1 MYKIQYK
8 YRKWDKEIKKSTAI
22 KAIDLQHKN
31 IQTTI
36 DLYLNPEKFDEE
48 IIRDIRINDSASFFN
63 QLGQHRINHNS
74 GRNDKIGRAHV

>member
-63 QLGQHRINHNS
+63 QLGLSYFILSSVIKLYLNYL
-74 GRNDKIGRAHV
+74 VL